1 MKTFVDRILTTV
13 QKSLVAAFLPSVPF
27 LALLFDASHNV
38 AFNFL
43 FHCSFC
49 IATSTGATRI
59 SLGAFFLSAV
69 SIPVRGS
76 LLKLRFTTLRPPGH
90 PPNPAGSP
98 FASAFNFGGLLR
110 DFVTPHTDATFR
122 EAPRFAS
129 VAFFLRR
136 L

>member
-1 MKTFVDRILTTV
+1 MV
-13 QKSLVAAFLPSVPF
+13 QKSLVAAFLPSVLF

-43 FHCSFC
+43 FHCSF
-49 IATSTGATRI
+49 ALRRPPVRREFR
-59 SLGAFFLSAV
+59 AFFLSAV
-69 SIPVRGS
+69 FIPVRGS